1 MVGIDE
7 FGLGAAEIVGLAGE
21 SGSGKSMT
29 TLAVLGLAHT
39 VGATVRG
46 SIRLDGTELTGL
58 SQRALRD
65 IRGRRIAAIF
75 QSPAMAFSPV
85 FKVGSVVLRA
95 LRLHG
100 MSRAEAADAA
110 AQAMRQVLLAPDLL
124 DRYPAQLSGGQL
136 QRVAIALALALRAE
150 VLLADEPTSALD
162 VTVQAEVLDLLR
174 GLRER
179 EGMSVLLI
187 SHDLAVVA
195 EAVRPGGGHAG
206 RRDRRAGPGRPG
218 AVRAAARVHGRTAG
232 RGAPARPGP
241 GGHGGAPGA
250 VGAAAAGGGA
260 ACPDQEAAD
269 RTRGGRMTAL
279 LEIDELSVRFGPVR
293 AVDGVSL
300 QVAAGPFGLGLVGES
315 GSGKSTIGRAVV
327 RLLPAV
333 SGGQIRFEGAD
344 IGALRGRALKDY
356 RRAAQIVFQDPDNS
370 LDPRMRVGTS
380 IREALAA
387 HRLVPRRQAAARVGD
402 LLAEVG
408 LDPEF
413 AARYP
418 HQLSGGQRQRV
429 AIARALSVQPRLL
442 VLDEPTSAL
451 DVRAQAR
458 ILALIGRLRADR
470 ALGYLLITHNV
481 AIVSEL
487 CEQTAVLYLG
497 RVAESGP
504 TGELLRTP
512 GAPVHRGA
520 AVGRAGDRHGGPP
533 VPAGAA
539 GRPAQRGQPAAGLRV
554 PPALPAGGRPVPD
567 RGAGAA
573 RGRAAGPAG
582 GLPPGRGRARRCT
595 RQGAAPRLI
604 HAGRP

>member
-1 MVGIDE
+1 MKLHMSDKYRLHMSDLQVRFGGRQVVGIDE

-195 EAVRPGGGHAG
+195 EVC
-206 RRDRRAGPGRPG
+206 D
-218 AVRAAARVHGRTAG
+218 
-232 RGAPARPGP
+232 
-241 GGHGGAPGA
+241 
-250 VGAAAAGGGA
+250 
-260 ACPDQEAAD
+260 
-269 RTRGGRMTAL
+269 
-279 LEIDELSVRFGPVR
+279 
-293 AVDGVSL
+293 
-300 QVAAGPFGLGLVGES
+300 
-315 GSGKSTIGRAVV
+315 
-327 RLLPAV
+327 
-333 SGGQIRFEGAD
+333 
-344 IGALRGRALKDY
+344 
-356 RRAAQIVFQDPDNS
+356 
-370 LDPRMRVGTS
+370 
-380 IREALAA
+380 
-387 HRLVPRRQAAARVGD
+387 
-402 LLAEVG
+402 
-408 LDPEF
+408 
-413 AARYP
+413 
-418 HQLSGGQRQRV
+418 RV
-429 AIARALSVQPRLL
+429 AIMQ
-442 VLDEPTSAL
+442 
-451 DVRAQAR
+451 
-458 ILALIGRLRADR
+458 G
-470 ALGYLLITHNV
+470 G
-481 AIVSEL
+481 AIV
-487 CEQTAVLYLG
+487 EQ
-497 RVAESGP
+497 
-504 TGELLRTP
+504 
-512 GAPVHRGA
+512 
-520 AVGRAGDRHGGPP
+520 
-533 VPAGAA
+533 
-539 GRPAQRGQPAAGLRV
+539 
-554 PPALPAGGRPVPD
+554 
-567 RGAGAA
+567 
-573 RGRAAGPAG
+573 GPAG
-582 GLPPGRGRARRCT
+582 QVLSAPQHEYTAELLAAVPKL
-595 RQGAAPRLI
+595 GAALAPQPASVLP
-604 HAGRP
+604 APPPASGAPSPPPSAAAPAPPTPADGEVPG